1 VGVHSRC
8 GRCKKSLQKGGLTLH
23 LFKGWIKTK
32 WPLYTPPLTLP
43 KPLPPSLL
51 HQDGRVPPQS
61 TTNGAGTWPGQP
73 IERRQRHRDGSS
85 PKGPQAA
92 GHSRG
97 GALRCFLLP
106 AELSRAQPTPSRRSR
121 AQPNAAEP
129 SRTPRRSCRRRPSA
143 AERESERASELAAPA
158 AEEAP
163 PQGEE
168 VPALR
173 RPPAAEAGPVAPRRE
188 RPAEAARPRGR
199 ARGVDVA
206 PARLSPPPARR
217 LWSLSRR

>member
-1 VGVHSRC
+1 MARELGPDSQLNGGSGTEMAPPPK
-8 GRCKKSLQKGGLTLH
+8 GRRPLATHEAGLSAV
-23 LFKGWIKTK
+23 FCC
-32 WPLYTPPLTLP
+32 
-43 KPLPPSLL
+43 PPS
-51 HQDGRVPPQS
+51 S
-61 TTNGAGTWPGQP
+61 
-73 IERRQRHRDGSS
+73 
-85 PKGPQAA
+85 
-92 GHSRG
+92 
-97 GALRCFLLP
+97 

-188 RPAEAARPRGR
+188 RSEE
-199 ARGVDVA
+199 
-206 PARLSPPPARR
+206 RR
-217 LWSLSRR
+217 VGKECKA

>member
-1 VGVHSRC
+1 MEGARNP
-8 GRCKKSLQKGGLTLH
+8 CKKGGLALH
-23 LFKGWIKTK
+23 PLKGWIKTK
-32 WPLYTPPLTLP
+32 WPLSTPPLTLP

-61 TTNGAGTWPGQP
+61 TTNGTGTWPGQP
-73 IERRQRHRDGSS
+73 IERRQRHRDGSA

-92 GHSRG
+92 GHSG
-97 GALRCFLLP
+97 GGTLRCFCCP
-106 AELSRAQPTPSRRSR
+106 PSSAELSRLPPA
-121 AQPNAAEP
+121 AAEP
-129 SRTPRRSCRRRPSA
+129 SRTQPSPAELLDAPA
-143 AERESERASELAAPA
+143 AAARVPPSERASELAALA

-168 VPALR
+168 VPSLR

-199 ARGVDVA
+199 APGVDVA
-206 PARLSPPPARR
+206 PARLPPPPARR
-217 LWSLSRR
+217 LSSLSRR

>member
-1 VGVHSRC
+1 MHSRC
-8 GRCKKSLQKGGLTLH
+8 GRCKKSLQKGGLALQP
-23 LFKGWIKTK
+23 LKGWIKTK

-43 KPLPPSLL
+43 KSLPPLL

-73 IERRQRHRDGSS
+73 IERRQRHRRWLRPQRAAGRWPLRRRGSS
-85 PKGPQAA
+85 
-92 GHSRG
+92 
-97 GALRCFLLP
+97 LFLLP
-106 AELSRAQPTPSRRSR
+106 AELSRLSPVV
-121 AQPNAAEP
+121 AEP
-129 SRTPRRSCRRRPSA
+129 SRTQPSPAELLDAPA
-143 AERESERASELAAPA
+143 AAARVPPSERASELAAPA

-188 RPAEAARPRGR
+188 RPEEAARPRGR

-206 PARLSPPPARR
+206 PARLPPPPARR
-217 LWSLSRR
+217 FSSLSRR